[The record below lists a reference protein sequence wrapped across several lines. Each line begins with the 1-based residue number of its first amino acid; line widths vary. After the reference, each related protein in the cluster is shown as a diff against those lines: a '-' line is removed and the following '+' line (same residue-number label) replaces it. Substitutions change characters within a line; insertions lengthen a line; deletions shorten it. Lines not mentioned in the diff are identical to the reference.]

1 MALRCSV
8 KDEGLPSSHPWPFSF
23 VLLIS
28 PSPHLPLY
36 PQPIILPELTQQ
48 QKHGLRGRV
57 RKWCVCVCVLCLK
70 HMSHPSFFPTKVKV
84 FEVNVY
90 IVGLPQAQFLFF
102 AKGNSV
108 F

>member
-48 QKHGLRGRV
+48 QKHGLQGASAQV
-57 RKWCVCVCVLCLK
+57 CVSLSVCVCVK
-70 HMSHPSFFPTKVKV
+70 TYESSK
-84 FEVNVY
+84 
-90 IVGLPQAQFLFF
+90 FL
-102 AKGNSV
+102 SYQSESL
-108 F
+108 